1 MLRMIG
7 GSGQKAF
14 NMVSD
19 GIDDREYVRW
29 AYRLLLGREP
39 ENDAVV
45 ENNPFRANRKALVES
60 FVTSEEFSG
69 NNSVALNGW
78 ENIFPVFPAIT
89 DADRAFIK
97 ERGDPV
103 RDWSV
108 SMALETIKREGV
120 PGAMAELGVYRGD
133 MAILY
138 NRLLPE
144 RTLYLFD
151 TFEGFPEQDL
161 RLGADNRFRDTSI
174 DFVRSRFPADAPVV
188 FRQGYFPETAQ
199 GLEDERFSF
208 VMLDADMYAP
218 TLAGLEFF
226 YDRVERGGYVVAH
239 DYTSGESDRAVS
251 RAFDLFLADKPEKV
265 IEIPDAWGSVL
276 FRKI

>member
-1 MLRMIG
+1 
-7 GSGQKAF
+7 
-14 NMVSD
+14 
-19 GIDDREYVRW
+19 
-29 AYRLLLGREP
+29 
-39 ENDAVV
+39 
-45 ENNPFRANRKALVES
+45 
-60 FVTSEEFSG
+60 
-69 NNSVALNGW
+69 
-78 ENIFPVFPAIT
+78 
-89 DADRAFIK
+89 
-97 ERGDPV
+97 
-103 RDWSV
+103 
-108 SMALETIKREGV
+108 MALETIKREGV